1 VFQCRYR
8 CGTPD
13 KAATA
18 RATEKK
24 KDKVM
29 DELKGKVA
37 IVTGA
42 GQGIGRS
49 EARALAQAGA
59 HVIVNDVGRTPAG
72 RPVAEDAV
80 DEIRSAGGIAEA
92 NTDDISTWQGAERLI
107 DQAVKVNGKLDV
119 LVCNAGI
126 IRDRTIVNITEAE
139 WDAVMDVHL
148 KGHAGPL
155 HFAAVH
161 WKALHQ
167 ESGQPVD
174 ATVVTT
180 SSEAGLYGN
189 FGQVNYS
196 AAKAGIVALTQV
208 AARELARYGVRANSI
223 CPRARTGMT
232 EGVVEGMD
240 PTEGSVDEWDP
251 ESVAALTT
259 FLGSEHSRGITGQV
273 FVVHGP
279 TVSRMREWMPADEI
293 TGGKALRLEDIIA
306 NRDLLGSAEDT
317 VIVDFWEANA
327 RSGRIAQV

>member
-1 VFQCRYR
+1 
-8 CGTPD
+8 
-13 KAATA
+13 
-18 RATEKK
+18 
-24 KDKVM
+24 M

-37 IVTGA
+37 VVTGA
-42 GQGIGRS
+42 GQGIGRA
-49 EARALAQAGA
+49 EAGALAQAGA
-59 HVIVNDVGRTPAG
+59 HVIVNDVGRGPGG
-72 RPVAEDAV
+72 RPAAEAAV
-80 DEIRSAGGIAEA
+80 EEIRGAGGSAEP
-92 NTDDISTWQGAERLI
+92 NGDDISTWDGAERLI
-107 DQAVKVNGKLDV
+107 GQAVGVRGRLDL

-139 WDAVMDVHL
+139 WDAVMAVHL

-155 HFAAVH
+155 HFAAAH
-161 WKALHQ
+161 WKARYQ
-167 ESGQPVD
+167 ESGEQVD
-174 ATVVTT
+174 AVVVTT

-232 EGVVEGMD
+232 EGVVEGME
-240 PTEGSVDEWDP
+240 PPEGSADEWDP

-279 TVSRMREWMPADEI
+279 TVSRMREWTPADEI
-293 TGGKALRLEDIIA
+293 TGNKALRLEDLVA
-306 NRDLLGSAEDT
+306 QRGLLGSAEDT
-317 VIVDFWEANA
+317 VVVDFAEASA
-327 RSGRIAQV
+327 RSGRVAQA

>member
-1 VFQCRYR
+1 
-8 CGTPD
+8 
-13 KAATA
+13 
-18 RATEKK
+18 
-24 KDKVM
+24 M

-37 IVTGA
+37 VITGA
-42 GQGIGRS
+42 GQGIGRA
-49 EARALAQAGA
+49 EARALARAGA
-59 HVIVNDVGRTPAG
+59 HVIVNDVGRTPDG
-72 RPVAEDAV
+72 RPVADDAV
-80 DEIRSAGGIAEA
+80 EEIRAAGGSAEP
-92 NTDDISTWQGAERLI
+92 NTDDISTWDGAERLI
-107 DQAVKVNGKLDV
+107 SQAVNVNGKLDV

-126 IRDRTIVNITEAE
+126 IRDRTIVNISEAE
-139 WDAVMDVHL
+139 WDAVMAVHL

-155 HFAAVH
+155 HFAALH

-167 ESGQPVD
+167 KSGEQVD

-232 EGVVEGMD
+232 EGVVEGME

-259 FLGSEHSRGITGQV
+259 FLGSAYSRGITGQV

-279 TVSRMREWMPADEI
+279 TVSRMREWTPADEI
-293 TGGKALRLEDIIA
+293 TGNKALRLRDIIA
-306 NRDLLGSAEDT
+306 RRELLGSAEDT
-317 VIVDFWEANA
+317 MLVDFAEASA
-327 RSGRIAQV
+327 RSGRVAQA

>member
-1 VFQCRYR
+1 
-8 CGTPD
+8 
-13 KAATA
+13 
-18 RATEKK
+18 
-24 KDKVM
+24 M

-37 IVTGA
+37 VVTGA
-42 GQGIGRS
+42 GQGIGRA
-49 EARALAQAGA
+49 EARALARAGA
-59 HVIVNDVGRTPAG
+59 HVVVNDVGRTAEG
-72 RPVAEDAV
+72 RPAAEDAV
-80 DEIRSAGGIAEA
+80 EEIRGAGGSAEP
-92 NTDDISTWQGAERLI
+92 NGDDISTWDGAERLI
-107 DQAVKVNGKLDV
+107 AQAVAVRGRLDL

-139 WDAVMDVHL
+139 WDAVMAVHL

-155 HFAAVH
+155 HFAAAH
-161 WKALHQ
+161 WKARHQ
-167 ESGQPVD
+167 ETGEPVD

-240 PTEGSVDEWDP
+240 PAEGAADEWDP
-251 ESVAALTT
+251 ESVAALTA

-279 TVSRMREWMPADEI
+279 TVSRMREWTPADEI
-293 TGGKALRLEDIIA
+293 TGRRALRLEDIILQ
-306 NRDLLGSAEDT
+306 RELLGTARDT
-317 VIVDFWEANA
+317 AIVDFAEASA
-327 RSGRIAQV
+327 RSGRVAQV

>member
-1 VFQCRYR
+1 
-8 CGTPD
+8 
-13 KAATA
+13 
-18 RATEKK
+18 
-24 KDKVM
+24 M
-29 DELKGKVA
+29 DELKRKVA
-37 IVTGA
+37 VVTGA
-42 GQGIGRS
+42 GQGIGRA
-49 EARALAQAGA
+49 EARALARAGA
-59 HVIVNDVGRTPAG
+59 HVVVNDVGKTPDG
-72 RPVAEDAV
+72 RPVADDAV
-80 DEIRSAGGIAEA
+80 EEIRAAGGSAEP
-92 NTDDISTWQGAERLI
+92 NTDDISTWDGAERLI
-107 DQAVKVNGKLDV
+107 SQAVNVNGKLDA

-126 IRDRTIVNITEAE
+126 IRDRTIVNISEAE
-139 WDAVMDVHL
+139 WDAVMAVHL

-167 ESGQPVD
+167 ESGKPVD

-232 EGVVEGMD
+232 EGVVEGME
-240 PTEGSVDEWDP
+240 PAEGSVDEWDP

-259 FLGSEHSRGITGQV
+259 FLGSEYSRGITGQV

-279 TVSRMREWMPADEI
+279 TVSRMREWTPADEI
-293 TGGKALRLEDIIA
+293 TGTKALRLGDIIA
-306 NRDLLGSAEDT
+306 QRERLGSAEDT
-317 VIVDFWEANA
+317 TLVDFAEANA
-327 RSGRIAQV
+327 RSGRMAQA

>member
-1 VFQCRYR
+1 
-8 CGTPD
+8 
-13 KAATA
+13 
-18 RATEKK
+18 
-24 KDKVM
+24 M

-37 IVTGA
+37 VVTGA
-42 GQGIGRS
+42 GQGIGRA
-49 EARALAQAGA
+49 EARALARAGA
-59 HVIVNDVGRTPAG
+59 HVVVNDVGKTPDG
-72 RPVAEDAV
+72 RPVADDAV
-80 DEIRSAGGIAEA
+80 EEIRAAGGSAEP
-92 NTDDISTWQGAERLI
+92 NTDDISTWDGAERLI
-107 DQAVKVNGKLDV
+107 SQAVNVNGKLDA

-126 IRDRTIVNITEAE
+126 IRDRTIVNISEAE
-139 WDAVMDVHL
+139 WDAVMAVHL

-167 ESGQPVD
+167 ESGKPVD

-232 EGVVEGMD
+232 EGVVEGME
-240 PTEGSVDEWDP
+240 PAEGSVDEWDP

-259 FLGSEHSRGITGQV
+259 FLGSEYSRGITGQV

-279 TVSRMREWMPADEI
+279 TVSRMREWTPADEI
-293 TGGKALRLEDIIA
+293 TGTKALRLGDIIA
-306 NRDLLGSAEDT
+306 QRERLGSAEDT
-317 VIVDFWEANA
+317 ILVDFAEANA
-327 RSGRIAQV
+327 RSGRMAQA